1 MSATS
6 TTATATVELPT
17 GTWTI
22 DQAHSEVSFVVRHL
36 MVSKVRGRFGS
47 FRGTITVAPDPL
59 DSTVEATIDVASVHT
74 GDENRDNHLRS
85 ADFFDVET
93 HPEMRFRS
101 TAIRAD
107 GGDHVVV
114 GDLTI
119 HGVTRTVELALEFN
133 GTSGDPWGGTRAGF
147 SAGTELSRKEFG
159 LEWNAP
165 VETGGV
171 VVGDKVKI
179 NLEIQAVKQ

>member
-1 MSATS
+1 MSAT
-6 TTATATVELPT
+6 TATTTTVELPT

-36 MVSKVRGRFGS
+36 MVSKVRGGFGS

-59 DSTVEATIDVASVHT
+59 ASAVEATIEVASVHT

-93 HPEMRFRS
+93 HPEMTFRS
-101 TAIRAD
+101 TAVRVD

-114 GDLTI
+114 GDLTL

-147 SAGTELSRKEFG
+147 SAGTELSRKDFG

-165 VETGGV
+165 IETGGV